1 MSSSTL
7 EEETGAGFDAE
18 FWREQIQT
26 FNAASK
32 PSTRNMIARLDE
44 SDPLG
49 VDLTLRGASSRGKS
63 TARRMTLYDYA
74 VTVKARHP
82 RKISLIRVG
91 DFYECLGYD
100 AVMLVLFAGLNPMG
114 ISGVPRAGCPVVK
127 IQETL
132 DRLTSRGYSCVVCEE
147 VPAMTKYGQPTPPKD
162 RYIAAIV
169 TPASPNYVKGAASM
183 GEDVD
188 FGDGCAPP
196 VVGLASGAL
205 GYTVVTCEP
214 DLRRVSVLEGLT
226 AEAAAAKLSAG
237 GIARRCTAT
246 KV

>member
-1 MSSSTL
+1 
-7 EEETGAGFDAE
+7 
-18 FWREQIQT
+18 
-26 FNAASK
+26 
-32 PSTRNMIARLDE
+32 MIARLDE

-132 DRLTSRGYSCVVCEE
+132 DRL
-147 VPAMTKYGQPTPPKD
+147 
-162 RYIAAIV
+162 
-169 TPASPNYVKGAASM
+169 
-183 GEDVD
+183 DV
-188 FGDGCAPP
+188 
-196 VVGLASGAL
+196 
-205 GYTVVTCEP
+205 
-214 DLRRVSVLEGLT
+214 EGLLRGVRRGSRDDKVRPT
-226 AEAAAAKLSAG
+226 DATEGSIHRRHRDARESELREGRGVDGRRRGLWRWMRTAG
-237 GIARRCTAT
+237 GRFGERRSGDTQW
-246 KV
+246 